1 MMSVMTAFFLTEGTS
16 VRFNDDYCTFLPE
29 SPDWIRLV
37 YGWVEPWT
45 KEIRRVLMTA
55 ELWDPLPRFL
65 SYPSFAPTN
74 PIDNALGETCHPAPA
89 DVGRAASGQRWERV
103 AVTSWWSR
111 QVSGCQTSGFESG
124 RQGVRRSKRVSINVS
139 GAIE

>member
-16 VRFNDDYCTFLPE
+16 VRFNDEYCTFLPE
-29 SPDWIRLV
+29 SPEWIRLV

-55 ELWDPLPRFL
+55 ELWDPLARFL
-65 SYPSFAPTN
+65 SHPSFAPTT
-74 PIDNALGETCHPAPA
+74 PIDN
-89 DVGRAASGQRWERV
+89 QRWERV

-111 QVSGCQTSGFESG
+111 QVSGCQKSGFESG